1 MPTLRRWL
9 PSASCLGS
17 CCIILASS
25 TIAILSFHPLIDNV
39 EAFAPSNSE
48 MKVHR
53 VAVPPHSLHNNHHK
67 TYNYYQYQRTKPP
80 ITATT
85 AIQLGV
91 EDIIFNAP
99 NVGSSLAN
107 TVIPSATTT
116 STGAAT
122 TSSTF
127 ESIKSILILY
137 TAGLWTS
144 FSPCSLGLLPIT
156 VSYITNAANERND
169 KNTILPTLAFA
180 SGLALVFTALGVSA
194 SALGGVFGGSSGSGT
209 TDPLASLLLAAISS
223 CISVL
228 MGLQLLEL
236 INLPLPSLDGK
247 WRSTAT
253 SAFQSSASNVGVG
266 VSNNN
271 NSGSLFDE
279 NGGLL
284 LDNLQKSN
292 TNNNINGVDDN
303 IDDVNEEEDIETT
316 KNEIASLIRTF
327 LLGGTRALVASPC
340 ATPVLASLLAYL
352 ASMNSDAS
360 TISGDVA
367 KGASMML
374 SYTFGY
380 STPLLAVGATGGQA
394 LVNLQKATRNN
405 ESGDGFNLGAMLG
418 QWVTPLTGGVLI
430 AFGMNGFL
438 VALLGDPSLSALA
451 PIIE

>member
-1 MPTLRRWL
+1 M
-9 PSASCLGS
+9 
-17 CCIILASS
+17 
-25 TIAILSFHPLIDNV
+25 H
-39 EAFAPSNSE
+39 
-48 MKVHR
+48 VHR

-67 TYNYYQYQRTKPP
+67 TYYYHYQRTKPP
-80 ITATT
+80 ITTTT
-85 AIQLGV
+85 AIQLGF
-91 EDIIFNAP
+91 EDIIFNAQ

-116 STGAAT
+116 STGAT
-122 TSSTF
+122 TTSTF

-223 CISVL
+223 FISVL

-236 INLPLPSLDGK
+236 INLPLPSLNGK
-247 WRSTAT
+247 WRRTAT
-253 SAFQSSASNVGVG
+253 SAFQSSTNNVGVG

-316 KNEIASLIRTF
+316 NNEIASLIRTF
-327 LLGGTRALVASPC
+327 LLGGTSALVASPC

-360 TISGDVA
+360 TTSSDVA

-405 ESGDGFNLGAMLG
+405 ESGEGFNLGAMLG